1 MIFVDNSGV
10 DFILGVL
17 PMARE
22 LLSQGTKVIIT
33 ANSAPSLNDVTYHE
47 LNLYCCKAAQYCP
60 ILKESIANGQLVT
73 VENGQKGPC
82 LDLSNLSSGKAI
94 I

>member
-1 MIFVDNSGV
+1 
-10 DFILGVL
+10 
-17 PMARE
+17 MARE
-22 LLSQGTKVIIT
+22 LLSQGAKVIIT